1 MGVLAGDT
9 SLDSCIYTPGQKPIK
24 GIRDILQKTTQIA
37 QFKPGKYMG
46 PIQHPKYTKIY
57 NEMLLQDVR
66 YYASPSSSEL
76 ISAVSIPQSHIVSS
90 SDTKAWKAL
99 KCDLEHGRFFVMADA
114 VKRTGYC
121 AVVGAAM
128 VPSCVAAPGDIR
140 ICTKAQ
146 AVILNSGANPVYDPN
161 TTTTYWDW
169 ITQHKKWG
177 WNIAKG
183 TYVAKGNFS
192 SSNVFLARL
201 RKTVYC
207 KGTECQVK
215 KKGAC
220 FRCPLTADF
229 GILRWGMRTPDVHY

>member
-37 QFKPGKYMG
+37 QFMPGKYFN

-66 YYASPSSSEL
+66 YYASPSSSAL

-99 KCDLEHGRFFVMADA
+99 QCDLEHGRFFVMADA

-128 VPSCVAAPGDIR
+128 VPSCVTDIPGDIR

-146 AVILNSGANPVYDPN
+146 TVILNSGANPVFDPKA
-161 TTTTYWDW
+161 TTTSIAW
-169 ITQHKKWG
+169 KKR
-177 WNIAKG
+177 KG
-183 TYVAKGNFS
+183 
-192 SSNVFLARL
+192 
-201 RKTVYC
+201 
-207 KGTECQVK
+207 E
-215 KKGAC
+215 
-220 FRCPLTADF
+220 
-229 GILRWGMRTPDVHY
+229 I